1 MKLGMVAC
9 TCTSSTRE
17 SEAKKNQKFKENNTM
32 SQKLTRFKYKV
43 VPSQPINET
52 LEVHLQITV
61 SRLPYYFHLL
71 TLPSRLCGG
80 YSDNSAR

>member
-1 MKLGMVAC
+1 
-9 TCTSSTRE
+9 
-17 SEAKKNQKFKENNTM
+17 M
-32 SQKLTRFKYKV
+32 SQKLTRLKYKV

-80 YSDNSAR
+80 SSDNSAR